1 MSLRGARLFV
11 VDRGSLTQFLPA
23 ETPPTREASFADAAS
38 SSPHASTH
46 AAFDALPGASWM
58 DRLRGRFG
66 ERAGGIALTLLIEG
80 LLVLAL
86 LTFGPRV
93 MEPQRKVA
101 DMTTVLDIA
110 APPAPEPE
118 SPAPETAADEPLADP
133 DAAPPP
139 SEPAPARPAPPVPP
153 SKAAPPSAVTP
164 PQVQVTKAP
173 AMITLSPNQ
182 MAAADLNNMPAKA
195 APSASAAP
203 KPMMGP
209 VGGPRR
215 GDTERVGTAKNGQ
228 PLYAAAWYREPTD
241 AELRG
246 YLSTVGEPGWAT
258 IECRTVADFRV
269 EDCKGLDQSPER
281 SNMLQAVLAAAWQ
294 FRVRPP
300 RVGGQSQV
308 GAWVRI
314 RIIYS

>member
-1 MSLRGARLFV
+1 M
-11 VDRGSLTQFLPA
+11 TQFLSA

-38 SSPHASTH
+38 SSPHA
-46 AAFDALPGASWM
+46 AFDAPPGPSWM

-118 SPAPETAADEPLADP
+118 SPAPETASDEALPET

-139 SEPAPARPAPPVPP
+139 SEPAPPQPAPPAPPV
-153 SKAAPPSAVTP
+153 KAARPSVVTP
-164 PQVQVTKAP
+164 PQVQVTKPP
-173 AMITLSPNQ
+173 ALIPMSPNQ
-182 MAAADLNNMPAKA
+182 MAAADLNNLPARP